1 MRTCGE
7 GLLQALTTSQVHHE
21 ELAYFDALQG
31 PLLLPWGCSVS
42 LDDGQHDYGMAA
54 TGVGIQPCECKHP
67 ASPVCMQASP
77 TADSPFPWHADMS
90 RDLHLV
96 KVADL
101 LTGIKKLHAFEDA
114 SCLIMRS
121 ITCCLL

>member
-7 GLLQALTTSQVHHE
+7 GLLQALAAGQVHHE

-31 PLLLPWGCSVS
+31 PLLLPWGCSVP

-67 ASPVCMQASP
+67 ASPDRMQLSP
-77 TADSPFPWHADMS
+77 TADSTFLGM
-90 RDLHLV
+90 LMCLV
-96 KVADL
+96 TCILSNVADT
-101 LTGIKKLHAFEDA
+101 LTGIG
-114 SCLIMRS
+114 
-121 ITCCLL
+121 